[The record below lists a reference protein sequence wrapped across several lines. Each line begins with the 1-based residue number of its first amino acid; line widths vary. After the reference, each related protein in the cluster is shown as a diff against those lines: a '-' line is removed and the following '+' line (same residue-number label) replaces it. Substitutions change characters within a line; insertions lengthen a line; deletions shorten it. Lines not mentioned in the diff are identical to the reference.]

1 MVIWLI
7 SKKKNFFFFF
17 ISNIEKIYLFI
28 YYKLMQKE
36 REVKERRKQKR
47 DNH

>member
-1 MVIWLI
+1 MVDIE
-7 SKKKNFFFFF
+7 KKKNFFFL
-17 ISNIEKIYLFI
+17 ISNIEKIYIFI